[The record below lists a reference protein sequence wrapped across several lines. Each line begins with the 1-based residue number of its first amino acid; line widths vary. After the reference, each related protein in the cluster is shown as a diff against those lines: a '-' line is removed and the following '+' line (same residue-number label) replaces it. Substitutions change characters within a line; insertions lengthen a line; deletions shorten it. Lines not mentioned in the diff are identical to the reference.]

1 MKPRLQPL
9 PPLVGRDAELGALTG
24 LLDAAAARHPQV
36 AVLEGPAGIGKSRLA
51 DTLVASARDRG
62 FGIARGR
69 GWPDGDGPDLWAW
82 RSIARDLGLPPAT
95 LDAGPAAEAG
105 GFARFVAVLDRLR
118 VATASAPLLVVLDD
132 AHLADA
138 ATLRLATLVAREPDL
153 PLLLLAARRTE
164 GDAGDREGATFAEL
178 AREALVIDLPGLSPE
193 AAAAYVAA
201 IGGAPVDAPLL
212 RTACALTKGNP
223 GYLRSLVQR
232 GLAAGGLEG
241 GLDRAFRERLDQLTP
256 ADRRTIAI
264 AALAGQGAAMHEV
277 ARIADAAAADVAA
290 ALARAA
296 DLGLLEDDADP
307 IRFVHDGARREA
319 LAMLP
324 LHDRLAL
331 HQRACDTIPGSTPES
346 AARRA
351 HHAIEAARGSPAAAA
366 GSVAVLRS
374 AAGVLRT
381 AHGFEATAALLR
393 RAVEI
398 QAASQPD
405 RPSADLAVEHAEAV
419 LACGRLA
426 DARPLFQA
434 AARAAEREDD
444 PAALARAALG
454 LGGVWVSEHRL
465 AADVEAML
473 ALQRRAR
480 ERLAPAEAVLRA
492 RLAMRL
498 AAEDAY
504 RGSAI
509 APVRAALDDVRRTG
523 DAGALAEA
531 LSLAHHVLMTPE
543 HTTERLVM
551 AHELIAAATRGGDD
565 LLALVGLCWRAVDLF
580 QLGHERAPAAL
591 EELRVRAGLLGCR
604 SLLFIARAI
613 DAMLAIRAGDFES
626 AESEAAACFAL
637 GREVGDADA
646 LAYHGAHLAAI
657 RYFQGREAELA
668 GLTAAIAGSPTLI
681 EPRERSF
688 SAAAALFACRAG
700 HPDAGRALLDRLAT
714 DGLGSI
720 PPSSSWLTTVA
731 SVAELALL
739 LDDVAN
745 AQAAYSELLRYAS
758 LPIMASLAVV
768 CFGSAHRPLAQA
780 ALACGNLDL
789 AIEHFGQAVKAN
801 DALGH
806 RPAAI
811 VCRAEL
817 GLARLRRRRAGDEAA
832 GRSLVRD
839 AVDAAGRHGMTTL
852 AARWRDAVPA
862 PARRGES
869 QAEVTM
875 TRTGDRWRV
884 AVADEVAT
892 VEDRVGLRYLAAL
905 VVAPERGIPVLAL
918 VLEGGETPADVR
930 DAVMDAKAL
939 AAVRGRIAALRDLA
953 SPSEEDRSELAALVR
968 ELARATGLGG
978 RLRSFA
984 DSPERARTA
993 VRKAIK
999 RAIDDLEAAN
1009 PAVGRHLAARVETGM
1024 LCCYHRARIASA
1036 PDDSR

>member
-1 MKPRLQPL
+1 MAVDRRPEA
-9 PPLVGRDAELGALTG
+9 V
-24 LLDAAAARHPQV
+24 
-36 AVLEGPAGIGKSRLA
+36 VLEGPAGIGKSRLA
-51 DTLVASARDRG
+51 DALAAAARARG
-62 FGIARGR
+62 FAVARGR
-69 GWPDGDGPDLWAW
+69 AWPDGDGPDLWTW
-82 RSIARDLGLPPAT
+82 RGIARDLGLPPAT
-95 LDAGPAAEAG
+95 IDVPAAG
-105 GFARFVAVLDRLR
+105 VDRFVAVLDRLR
-118 VATASAPLLVVLDD
+118 AAAGASPLLVVLDD
-132 AHLADA
+132 AHRADA

-153 PLLLLAARRTE
+153 PLLLLVARRTDGE
-164 GDAGDREGATFAEL
+164 ADDREGAALAEL
-178 AREALVIDLPGLSPE
+178 AREALVIDLPGLPPE
-193 AAAAYVAA
+193 AAAAFVDA
-201 IGGAPVDAPLL
+201 IAGAPIDAALL

-223 GYLRSLVQR
+223 GHLRSLVQR

-241 GLDRAFRERLDQLTP
+241 GLDRAFRDRLEELTP
-256 ADRRTIAI
+256 ADRRTVAI
-264 AALAGQGAAMHEV
+264 AALAGPGASMHEV
-277 ARIADAAAADVAA
+277 ARIADAPAAEVAA

-319 LAMLP
+319 LATLP
-324 LHDRLAL
+324 LAARFVL
-331 HQRACDTIPGSTPES
+331 HQRACDTLPGATPES

-366 GSVAVLRS
+366 GAIGILRN
-374 AAGVLRT
+374 AAGVLRA
-381 AHGFEATAALLR
+381 AHGLEAAAALLR

-405 RPSADLAVEHAEAV
+405 RPSAGLAVEHAEAV
-419 LACGRLA
+419 LACGRLG

-434 AARAAEREDD
+434 AARAAEREDE
-444 PAALARAALG
+444 PAAFARAALG

-465 AADVEAML
+465 ASEVEAML

-480 ERLAPAEAVLRA
+480 DRLPSHETVLRA
-492 RLAMRL
+492 RLTMRL

-509 APVRAALDDVRRTG
+509 APVLAALDGVRRTG
-523 DAGALAEA
+523 DPGAIAEA

-543 HTTERLVM
+543 HTTTRLVM
-551 AHELIAAATRGGDD
+551 ANELIAAATEAGDD
-565 LLALVGLCWRAVDLF
+565 LLALVGLCWRAVDLA
-580 QLGHERAPAAL
+580 QLGHGRAPAAL
-591 EELRVRAGLLGCR
+591 AELRVRAELLGCR

-613 DAMLAIRAGDFES
+613 DAMLAIRAGEFGR
-626 AESEAAACFAL
+626 AELEADACYAL
-637 GREVGDADA
+637 GLEVGDADA
-646 LAYHGAHLAAI
+646 LAYRGAHVAAI

-668 GLTAAIAGSPTLI
+668 GLAASIAGSPTLI

-688 SAAAALFACRAG
+688 SAAAALFALRRG
-700 HPDAGRALLDRLAT
+700 QPDAGRALLGGLARE
-714 DGLGSI
+714 GLGTI
-720 PPSSSWLTTVA
+720 PPSSSWLTTIA

-745 AQAAYSELLRYAS
+745 AQAVYGALLRYAS

-789 AIEHFGQAVKAN
+789 AIEHYRQAVKAN
-801 DALGH
+801 DALRH

-817 GLARLRRRRAGDEAA
+817 GLTRLRRRKGDDEAA
-832 GRSLVRD
+832 GRGQVRE
-839 AVDAAGRHGMTTL
+839 AVDAAERLGMTAL
-852 AARWRDAVPA
+852 ASRWRDAVPA
-862 PARRGES
+862 PPRGGE
-869 QAEVTM
+869 AGADVTM
-875 TRTGDRWRV
+875 TRAGDRWRV

-892 VEDRVGLRYLAAL
+892 VDDRVGLRYLATL
-905 VVAPERGIPVLAL
+905 VATPERGVPALAL
-918 VLEGGETPADVR
+918 VLEGAEAPADAR
-930 DAVMDAKAL
+930 DAVMDPKAL
-939 AAVRGRIAALRDLA
+939 AAVRRRIAALRDLP
-953 SPSEEDRSELAALVR
+953 SPTEEDRRELAALVR

-1009 PAVGRHLAARVETGM
+1009 PAVGRHLAARLETGT
-1024 LCCYHRARIASA
+1024 LCCYHRAPIAT
-1036 PDDSR
+1036 PGPDSR